1 MNLQQ
6 NYKTH
11 QLYQIYVEIFVNQ
24 VIHSATPPPSRS
36 VSPLLFLSFDKC
48 TSKINVI
55 HIEMDG
61 KIHIRKEVICS
72 YMFHLEFRWLEP

>member
-1 MNLQQ
+1 MTNLQQ

-24 VIHSATPPPSRS
+24 VIHSVTPFR
-36 VSPLLFLSFDKC
+36 LFFLSLDKC

-55 HIEMDG
+55 HIEVDG

-72 YMFHLEFRWLEP
+72 YMFHLEFRWFEP